1 MSRATVLVV
10 DDEPAGRDTLAAML
24 AGEGYD
30 LAFAADGAEAL
41 RRAAELTP
49 DVILLDVMMP
59 GMDGFEVCRR
69 LRADARLAEVPVI
82 ITTVLDDRASRLEG
96 LKAGADDFISKPLD
110 RLELR
115 TRLRALT
122 RLNRF
127 RRLLQE
133 RTRLGWV
140 LDGADEG
147 YVILDGD
154 DTVSYAN
161 DAARRLLGLPA
172 AGDLGTPSFRACVA
186 ARFASH
192 PAAAWAAWPALP
204 AGGLSLVAPPPPA
217 PPRTWVR
224 LDALE
229 TPAGEQRQRVV
240 RLRDVTTQA
249 TLEARVRERTAE
261 LEAANRE
268 LEAFASA
275 VAHDLRAPL
284 RAIDSFARAL
294 EEDCGAA
301 LAGDGR
307 QYLDRILVNTTRMGE
322 LIADLLRLA
331 RVARSELHREPLDLS
346 ALAVAV
352 VETLRQQEPERPV
365 AVVITPGLAAVAD
378 PGLTRVL
385 LDNLIG
391 NAWKFTRHRAGAR
404 IAVRAAPDDAG
415 TFVVDD
421 NGAGFD
427 LAAAEHLFRPF
438 RRLHRAEDFEGTG
451 IGLATARRIVH
462 RHGGRIWAEAAVDRG
477 ARFFFTLEPAADWQP
492 PPAESPD
499 EAEAPA

>member
-1 MSRATVLVV
+1 MTRATVLIV
-10 DDEPAGRDTLAAML
+10 DDESAGREAMAAML
-24 AGEGYD
+24 AGEDYA
-30 LAFAADGAEAL
+30 LAFAASGSEAL
-41 RRAAELTP
+41 TRAADVTP

-69 LRADARLAEVPVI
+69 LRADAHLAEVPVI

-110 RLELR
+110 RIELR

-154 DTVSYAN
+154 DAVSYAN
-161 DAARRLLGLPA
+161 AAARRLLDLPA
-172 AGDLGTPSFRACVA
+172 AGGPGAASFRACVA
-186 ARFASH
+186 ARFACR
-192 PAAAWAAWPALP
+192 PASAWAAWPALP
-204 AGGLSLVAPPPPA
+204 DAGLTLIAPPPPA
-217 PPRTWVR
+217 TPTLWVR
-224 LDALE
+224 VDALE
-229 TPAGEQRQRVV
+229 SPAGELHQRVV
-240 RLRDVTTQA
+240 RLRDVTAQTA
-249 TLEARVRERTAE
+249 LEARVRERTAE

-268 LEAFASA
+268 LESFASA

-284 RAIDSFARAL
+284 RAIDSFGRAL
-294 EEDCGAA
+294 QEDCAA
-301 LAGDGR
+301 SLNAEGR
-307 QYLDRILVNTTRMGE
+307 QFLDRILVNTERMGE

-331 RVARSELHREPLDLS
+331 RVARAELRREPVDLS
-346 ALAVAV
+346 AMAAAVIEA
-352 VETLRQQEPERPV
+352 LRQQEPGRAVEV
-365 AVVITPGLAAVAD
+365 AIAPALTAVAD
-378 PGLTRVL
+378 SGLTRVL

-391 NAWKFTRHRAGAR
+391 NAWKFTRHKAGAR
-404 IAVRAAPDDAG
+404 IELRAAPDEG
-415 TFVVDD
+415 GGFVIAD

-427 LAAAEHLFRPF
+427 MAAAERLFRPF
-438 RRLHRAEDFEGTG
+438 LRLHRAQDFEGTG

-462 RHGGRIWAEAAVDRG
+462 RHGGRIRAEAAVDQG
-477 ARFFFTLEPAADWQP
+477 ARFFFTLEPASDWT
-492 PPAESPD
+492 PPA
-499 EAEAPA
+499 AEHREDGDAA